1 MASLHFLILLA
12 IVSSFAG
19 AEAGF
24 ATGFRAVPAFK
35 PIGPYYCSTTGNYTF
50 KSPYQVN
57 LIKLMDALQSG
68 AIANRAGFNYAVAGE
83 APEAVFGLTM
93 CYADR
98 NWTQCQDCL
107 QAATTGVELIC
118 PYSRKM
124 KAREDACVLQYSDE
138 SFFSLAD
145 LTSAFHVSDNN
156 NSITDMAG
164 VNATLWSLMSRLAA
178 EASVSKLR
186 LEKGSQEISPHK
198 DTSMSDICHGGEM
211 AKG

>member
-1 MASLHFLILLA
+1 
-12 IVSSFAG
+12 
-19 AEAGF
+19 
-24 ATGFRAVPAFK
+24 
-35 PIGPYYCSTTGNYTF
+35 
-50 KSPYQVN
+50 
-57 LIKLMDALQSG
+57 MDALQSG

-83 APEAVFGLTM
+83 APDAVFGLTM

-118 PYSRKM
+118 PYSREM
-124 KAREDACVLQYSDE
+124 KAREGACVLQYSDE
-138 SFFSLAD
+138 SFFSIAD

-186 LEKGSQEISPHK
+186 LEKGSQV
-198 DTSMSDICHGGEM
+198 
-211 AKG
+211 KGPCLVLVIE